1 MLLILI
7 FSYILFQYK
16 SQDIMEWAGA
26 EESLS
31 VSYAIQLLII
41 IVNNCQL
48 FVSQYLTNSFYV
60 NTVNEMM

>member
-1 MLLILI
+1 
-7 FSYILFQYK
+7 
-16 SQDIMEWAGA
+16 MEWAGA